1 VSVTIGS
8 VDAIVLS
15 VPALPTEHGSPW
27 LRRLGA
33 HLVIRV
39 GTSDPDLYGWGES
52 FAIGAS
58 DAVAAVIRD
67 AVSPVLVGRR
77 YDDPRDAV
85 EELQR
90 ELHQFAG
97 SGIGQYAVSGVDIAL
112 WDLAGKMQGRSVA
125 ALLGDAKR
133 TRIPAMASLLR
144 YETPADVARATESWL
159 AAGFRST
166 KLHQTDIESVRA
178 AIAAAGDPGR
188 VALDLNCAWR
198 RDTATD
204 TVRALDPLGLLWI
217 EEPVWPPDD
226 YDGLGD
232 IRATSSTPIAAGEN
246 EAGLPSFTRLMDAH
260 AVDVVQPSVA
270 KAGGI
275 SVVRDVI
282 QAAVG
287 RRLVPSPHSFY
298 FGPGL
303 AACVHLAA
311 AFDSVPWVEF
321 PAAQLERPLL
331 SPDIAPEAG
340 QFRVPAGPGLGVEVS
355 PDLLAASGWEG

>member
-1 VSVTIGS
+1 VSVTFGS

-15 VPALPTEHGSPW
+15 VPALPTEQGSPW
-27 LRRLGA
+27 LRRLGT
-33 HLVIRV
+33 HVVIRV

-58 DAVAAVIRD
+58 EAVAAVIRD
-67 AVSPVLVGRR
+67 AVSPVLSGRR
-77 YDDPRDAV
+77 HDDPRDAV

-97 SGIGQYAVSGVDIAL
+97 SGIGQYALSGVDIAL
-112 WDLAGKMQGRSVA
+112 WDLAGKMQGLSVA
-125 ALLGDAKR
+125 ALLGEVKR
-133 TRIPAMASLLR
+133 SRIPAMASLLR
-144 YETPADVARATESWL
+144 YEAPTDVARATESWL
-159 AAGFRST
+159 AAGFASA
-166 KLHQTDIESVRA
+166 KLHQRDVGSVRA

-188 VALDLNCAWR
+188 VALDLNCAWQ
-198 RDTATD
+198 RDAARD

-226 YDGLGD
+226 YDGLAR
-232 IRATSSTPIAAGEN
+232 IRASSSTPIAAGEN
-246 EAGLPSFTRLMDAH
+246 EAGLASFTRLMDAR

-275 SVVRDVI
+275 SVVKDVI
-282 QAAVG
+282 QAAAT

-311 AFDSVPWVEF
+311 AFDSIPWVEF
-321 PAAQLERPLL
+321 PAAQLEQPLV
-331 SPDIAPEAG
+331 SPDIVPVAG
-340 QFRVPAGPGLGVEVS
+340 HFRLPAGPGLGVEVS
-355 PDLLAASGWEG
+355 PDLLAAGGWEG

>member
-1 VSVTIGS
+1 MSVTFGS
-8 VDAIVLS
+8 VDAIILS
-15 VPALPTEHGSPW
+15 VPALPTEPASPW
-27 LRRLGA
+27 LERLGT
-33 HLVIRV
+33 HLIIRV

-85 EELQR
+85 EDLQR
-90 ELHQFAG
+90 ELHQFAR
-97 SGIGQYAVSGVDIAL
+97 SGIGQYALSGVDIAL
-112 WDLAGKMQGRSVA
+112 WDLAGKMQGLSVA
-125 ALLGDAKR
+125 ALLGEAKR
-133 TRIPAMASLLR
+133 SRIPAMASLLR
-144 YETPADVARATESWL
+144 YEAPADVARATDSWL
-159 AAGFRST
+159 AAGFGST

-188 VALDLNCAWR
+188 VALDLNCAWQ
-198 RDTATD
+198 RDAASD

-226 YDGLGD
+226 YDGLAG
-232 IRATSSTPIAAGEN
+232 IRASSSTPIAAGEN
-246 EAGLPSFTRLMDAH
+246 EAGLASFTRLMDAH

-275 SVVRDVI
+275 SVVKDVI
-282 QAAVG
+282 QAAAT

-321 PAAQLERPLL
+321 PAAQLEQPLL
-331 SPDIAPEAG
+331 SPDIVPEAG
-340 QFRVPAGPGLGVEVS
+340 HFRLPAGPGLGVEVS
-355 PDLLAASGWEG
+355 PDLLAAAGWEA